1 MPYRGISLKRAEW
14 QKPVD
19 FTCRKPEF
27 AAYLEANAAYD
38 QQQRMGQMYWAI
50 HGGRVVG
57 YMVLAMDSLGKE
69 LQPLLGID
77 TYGNIPALL
86 VASLATDKRHEGR
99 GVATFLLS
107 HATKIA
113 NNLASRVGCRILLCN
128 AEHDVV
134 RFYEKFGFVIVSEH
148 EGHVPMY
155 FDLGETKPS
164 II

>member
-1 MPYRGISLKRAEW
+1 
-14 QKPVD
+14 
-19 FTCRKPEF
+19 
-27 AAYLEANAAYD
+27 
-38 QQQRMGQMYWAI
+38 
-50 HGGRVVG
+50 
-57 YMVLAMDSLGKE
+57 MVLAMDSLGKE

-86 VASLATDKRHEGR
+86 VASLATDKRREGR

-113 NNLASRVGCRILLCN
+113 NNLASKVGCRILLCN

-148 EGHVPMY
+148 EGYVPMY